1 MNFRWVL
8 SAGHCFCTKTP
19 CKDDGS
25 GNLVVDYVPK
35 DRVACVVGLNDIA
48 LLPRLDER
56 MKDML
61 SNPSPIKRLYEHIL
75 KETLLNTTIRCKFS
89 FNLVMG

>member
-25 GNLVVDYVPK
+25 GNLVVDFVPK

-48 LLPRLDER
+48 LLPR
-56 MKDML
+56 
-61 SNPSPIKRLYEHIL
+61 
-75 KETLLNTTIRCKFS
+75 
-89 FNLVMG
+89 